1 MNKKWVIIGA
11 ACIAV
16 IAIAVALSLN
26 SAFRDASS
34 ATDAVTVSGEGQG
47 FLGPVVAQVT
57 LDGSGKIIGLDITG
71 DQDGVPDIGGPAIAT
86 LSEQIL
92 RSGSIEGVEAVSGAT
107 ITSNG
112 VLNAIRNAISGA

>member
-1 MNKKWVIIGA
+1 MSKKWVIIGV
-11 ACIAV
+11 ACI
-16 IAIAVALSLN
+16 IIIAVAVAFSLHN
-26 SAFRDASS
+26 AFSVGA
-34 ATDAVTVSGEGQG
+34 AGTITVSGEGQG

-92 RSGSIEGVEAVSGAT
+92 RTGSIEGVEAVSGAT